1 MRFPLVVFSLGLGYF
16 SFCISAP
23 SSTIRTNHVIHE
35 KRAVEPQALDWT
47 ISHRPEGHKRLP
59 LRIGLTQQNV
69 QNLEDMLMAISHPDS
84 SEYGKHWTPQQVVDT
99 FAPAEETVRKVVG
112 WLKESGF
119 STEKIKMS
127 ANKGWLQIDASVA
140 EVEEL
145 LNTEYH
151 VYKHLETG
159 EEQIGE

>member
-1 MRFPLVVFSLGLGYF
+1 
-16 SFCISAP
+16 
-23 SSTIRTNHVIHE
+23 
-35 KRAVEPQALDWT
+35 
-47 ISHRPEGHKRLP
+47 
-59 LRIGLTQQNV
+59 
-69 QNLEDMLMAISHPDS
+69 MAISHPDS